1 MFTGIVQALG
11 QVQAVDAAARPTP
24 AGGAA
29 YRLAI
34 DLGPLAEGLL
44 LGASVAVNG
53 ACLTVAEL
61 QGTVAGFDV
70 VPETWQRT
78 TLRHVRRGDKV
89 HLERALRAGDAFDG
103 HFVQGHVDSV
113 GTVDRVE
120 RRSGEWKL
128 WVRCA
133 EELLRH
139 VVPKG
144 SVTLDGTSLTVVDVE
159 PTRFSVALIPTTLEH
174 TNLGRKQAGD
184 ELNIETDLL
193 VRAVLSRLDSLLPRR
208 AGGLTWQTLQ
218 EAGLVP

>member
-24 AGGAA
+24 TGSAA
-29 YRLAI
+29 WRLVV
-34 DLGPLAEGLL
+34 DLGPLAEGLA

-53 ACLTVAEL
+53 VCLTVAEL
-61 QGTVAGFDV
+61 RGSAAGFDV

-78 TLRHVRRGDKV
+78 TLHHVRRGDKV

-103 HFVQGHVDSV
+103 HFVQGHVDGV

-144 SVTLDGTSLTVVDVE
+144 SIALDGTSLTVVDAE
-159 PTRFSVALIPTTLEH
+159 PTRFSVALVPTTLER